1 MQAWDA
7 AAHFSSE
14 ELNEWSGRHA
24 QLHKN
29 THGTDQWKRLAHP
42 GRFKRITSLTHF
54 TAQRSRVEL
63 WPRHSWKCAGVYVA
77 EKSLLFAISLSSV
90 SGFLLHCSSIS
101 DLLGGWGGTAL
112 AVTPL
117 WSSAALNEQLWE
129 LIVLS
134 WIPLTEK
141 NQESGEMGVNIT
153 IYWRNTHQS

>member
-101 DLLGGWGGTAL
+101 DLLGGWGGDCTRRYSAVVECSLEWTTMRAHCVVVNTAHR
-112 AVTPL
+112 
-117 WSSAALNEQLWE
+117 
-129 LIVLS
+129 
-134 WIPLTEK
+134 K
-141 NQESGEMGVNIT
+141 ESGK
-153 IYWRNTHQS
+153 WRNGG